1 MAANET
7 EKRRR
12 AAREVV
18 QHGAALMDVLY
29 ALDNDRKRVASGAL
43 TFVDTDFENVPGLE
57 HLTKAKI
64 DAAVAAI
71 TTITTAFTNGNFDD
85 TFEAIR
91 S

>member
-1 MAANET
+1 MAISEV

-43 TFVDTDFENVPGLE
+43 VFVDADFEGVAGLE
-57 HLTKAKI
+57 HLSKARI

-71 TTITTAFTNGNFDD
+71 ATITTAFANGNFDD
-85 TFEAIR
+85 IFEAIR
-91 S
+91 P